1 MSHEAALI
9 ERCFKA
15 DSVAAILDCL
25 EQDGSEP
32 ARRMHEAM
40 RTKSPTSLALAFEQM
55 RRGGALTFADAMRT
69 EFRIVSR
76 IFEGRDFFEGVRAV
90 LIDKDG
96 KPQWQPADIGGHRQ
110 RRHRPLLRRSR
121 P

>member
-1 MSHEAALI
+1 
-9 ERCFKA
+9 
-15 DSVAAILDCL
+15 
-25 EQDGSEP
+25 
-32 ARRMHEAM
+32 MHAAM

-55 RRGGALTFADAMRT
+55 RRGGALTFAEAMRT

-76 IFEGRDFFEGVRAV
+76 IFEGHDFFEGVRAV

-96 KPQWQPADIGGHRQ
+96 AAMAAGDIGGHRQ
-110 RRHRPLLRRSR
+110 RRHRPLLRRPR

>member
-1 MSHEAALI
+1 
-9 ERCFKA
+9 
-15 DSVAAILDCL
+15 
-25 EQDGSEP
+25 
-32 ARRMHEAM
+32 MHEAM

-55 RRGGALTFADAMRT
+55 RRGGALTFAEAMRT

-76 IFEGRDFFEGVRAV
+76 IFEGHDFFEGVRAV

-96 KPQWQPADIGGHRQ
+96 KPQWRAGDHWRPSTGSVIDRYFADLG
-110 RRHRPLLRRSR
+110 PDELEL